1 MRRRKWPLLLV
12 FFFALVLVADGKR
25 RERQRERG
33 HGAKARPA
41 PMARGVINRQLFRD
55 LFVDHSNVS
64 LVLRPDGAS
73 LRAVQNERHAL
84 DCRSLECAAVFLRKA
99 APVALEIVLESRAVH
114 HLGEPAVL
122 CDAIDG
128 TGIHSTEKLERLEFI
143 SLRLRAPNGTRGN
156 ETEGAGDSLALQ
168 LMFCLPDRIV
178 EFAGF
183 MPEIVGQFAAR
194 RPLALFFLPAA
205 RRPDERIDFPKLLQI
220 NAHRVVLDESHDLA
234 AVDFAG
240 CTSLLRPNP
249 VLRSLVF
256 DVSLGRSFTLL
267 AANQSAALPRARL
280 EAAVRALASLSEPT
294 AVLEAVREVVD
305 AARLVVDGAAALGV
319 VPRSF
324 LVAPLLALEPALVAD
339 GGWLDATLGLLLD
352 AFRLEQFATPRAS
365 APVAQLQGRVH
376 RRLITLRLTIAEH
389 HPARDPAGTN
399 RRLVKELVRRLQH
412 TIHPASAERRVEP
425 IGDRSELSR
434 EERVDVLVE

>member
-1 MRRRKWPLLLV
+1 
-12 FFFALVLVADGKR
+12 
-25 RERQRERG
+25 
-33 HGAKARPA
+33 
-41 PMARGVINRQLFRD
+41 
-55 LFVDHSNVS
+55 
-64 LVLRPDGAS
+64 
-73 LRAVQNERHAL
+73 
-84 DCRSLECAAVFLRKA
+84 
-99 APVALEIVLESRAVH
+99 
-114 HLGEPAVL
+114 
-122 CDAIDG
+122 
-128 TGIHSTEKLERLEFI
+128 
-143 SLRLRAPNGTRGN
+143 
-156 ETEGAGDSLALQ
+156 
-168 LMFCLPDRIV
+168 MFCLPDRIV

-183 MPEIVGQFAAR
+183 LPEIVGQFAAR

-256 DVSLGRSFTLL
+256 DVPLGRSFTLL

-280 EAAVRALASLSEPT
+280 EAAVRALASLSVLSPRPFLELAARRMQLVVGRDVEPA
-294 AVLEAVREVVD
+294 AVLAAVREVVD

-412 TIHPASAERRVEP
+412 TIHPASAERAGYPV
-425 IGDRSELSR
+425 GDRSEQSR
-434 EERVDVLVE
+434 EERGDVLVE